1 MFLSKRS
8 IVLYYK
14 EHNVKRGCKM
24 KRILVYLKPFKL
36 RMLAGFGI
44 KVTGTMAELVLP
56 FILTHILE
64 NVISRENIGDIVF
77 YGIIMAV
84 FSLIACIGNITA
96 NRMAARVTTNFSKAM
111 RKELFTKTLYLSCA
125 DTDDFTIPSL
135 ESRITTDTYNVHNFI
150 GMMQRM
156 GVRAP
161 ILLIGGITLTL
172 IMDWALALVMIA
184 TLPVIFITVYSI
196 SRKGVPLYTDV
207 QRSQDNM
214 VRVAREDVQGIRVIK
229 ALSKN
234 EHENRR
240 YDKVNRELSKKERK
254 AGTIMG
260 IVNPVMTLLMNLG
273 IAAVVAVAAIRVSK
287 GLSSPATV
295 IAFMQYFTLISMAM
309 MSLSRMFVMYTKCA
323 ASANRI
329 SQVLDT
335 PDRFKVAED
344 NSPESDSHIAF
355 RNVSFSYFGK
365 KDNLTDIS
373 FSLKKGQRLGIIGA
387 TGSGKSTL
395 IKLLLR
401 FYEPQKGKITL
412 NGKNIT
418 SLDREKLTSLF
429 GVALQND
436 FIYAD
441 TIEENI
447 RFGRDISRD
456 DIIKAAK
463 TAQAHDF
470 ITAFKDGYEHR
481 LSSKGTNVSG
491 GQRQRILISRA
502 LAAKPDIL
510 ILDDSSSALD
520 YKTDS
525 LLRNALDKELS
536 DTTVITVAQRV
547 SSVKNCDLIM
557 VLDNGKVI
565 GKGKHSELINSCPEY
580 KEISDSQMGGAF
592 VE

>member
-1 MFLSKRS
+1 
-8 IVLYYK
+8 
-14 EHNVKRGCKM
+14 M
-24 KRILVYLKPFKL
+24 KRILLYLKEFKL
-36 RMLAGFGI
+36 RMLIGFII
-44 KVTGTMAELVLP
+44 KVTGTMAELILP
-56 FILTHILE
+56 YILTHILE
-64 NVISRENIGDIVF
+64 NIIVKQNVPQIIF
-77 YGIIMAV
+77 YGIIMLI
-84 FSLIACIGNITA
+84 FSIIACLGNIIA

-111 RKELFTKTLYLSCA
+111 RKELFRKTLYLSST
-125 DTDDFTIPSL
+125 DTDRFTIPSL

-172 IMDWALALVMIA
+172 IMDKALALVMIA
-184 TLPVIFITVYSI
+184 TLPIIFITVYSI
-196 SRKGVPLYTDV
+196 SRKGVPLYSAV
-207 QRSQDNM
+207 QKSQDNM
-214 VRVAREDVQGIRVIK
+214 VRVAREDAQGIRVIK

-234 EHENRR
+234 EHENLR
-240 YDKVNRELSKKERK
+240 YDKVNRELSAKERK

-273 IAAVVAVAAIRVSK
+273 IAAVVAVAAIRVSE
-287 GLSSPATV
+287 GLSSAATV

-323 ASANRI
+323 ASAGRI
-329 SQVLDT
+329 AEVLDA
-335 PDRFKVAED
+335 PDKYEVKKDCTEAT
-344 NSPESDSHIAF
+344 ESHLSF
-355 RNVSFSYFGK
+355 NNVTFSYFGK
-365 KDNLTDIS
+365 KNNLTDIS
-373 FSLKKGQRLGIIGA
+373 FSLQKGQRLGIIGA

-401 FYEPQKGKITL
+401 FYEPSNGEIRIKGK
-412 NGKNIT
+412 KIT
-418 SLDREKLTSLF
+418 SFTREELTSFF

-441 TIEENI
+441 TIKENI
-447 RFGRDISRD
+447 LFGRHISEED
-456 DIIKAAK
+456 MIAAAK
-463 TAQAHDF
+463 IAQAHDF
-470 ITAFKDGYEHR
+470 ITAFPDGYEHK
-481 LSSKGTNVSG
+481 LSSKGTNISG

-502 LAAKPDIL
+502 LASSPEIL

-525 LLRNALDKELS
+525 LLRNALDKNLS
-536 DTTVITVAQRV
+536 ETTVITVAQRV
-547 SSVKNCDLIM
+547 SSVKNCDLII
-557 VLDNGKVI
+557 VLDDGNII
-565 GKGKHSELINSCPEY
+565 GKGTHDELLKTCCEY